1 LQNAKIV
8 VNLPILSFQVLF
20 MNKNYAFF
28 LILLLCTEWGFAQRR
43 VPSKAHKVR
52 CFTVQSM
59 QAARKRNPKMITDWQ
74 FENWLQEKNNARK
87 VAMKNVFGANT
98 ELGTINNYTLPIVF
112 HIIHSGEAV
121 GTSTN
126 VSKDLVNKQVMQLN
140 KDYANLSGSPY
151 AAASKTGIQFALATK
166 SPTGATLAEPGID
179 RISYKTKK
187 FTAPPYDDDA
197 YYITDSIKPATIW
210 DPSKYV
216 NIWVMDMS
224 ASGILGF
231 ATFPST
237 TLIEGLD
244 DFETNTD
251 AGVVID
257 PTTLGNI
264 FATSDCGGSSAT
276 AYSLGRTLTHELGHF
291 FGLRHIW
298 GDSTCATDFCGDTPI
313 HEDANYG
320 KPAHPK
326 ANSCGTADE
335 MFENFMDYTDD
346 QVTNTF
352 TLNQVERIQTIL
364 QNSVRRKSL
373 ASSTVPTVAPAASN
387 IIAFANCTGATT
399 VVETAPAGNNRYKDI
414 SLPINVENAAIGA
427 ATLTIATSGDAV
439 AGQDYQLIT
448 PTVSFAAG
456 DFTQSIIVRI
466 LDNNKVDGQR
476 KLGLSYT
483 INGSGVTAATYA
495 QSMSITIN
503 DDDDIIVGQNTI
515 NLLEESFGAGTI
527 PTGWSTYDD
536 GSTSNRFVVGNK
548 GSYLNN
554 AYVTGN
560 STTKPNTYAN
570 SVGYAILETPVID
583 ATRVKALGNLQF
595 KYTVRGRNYNYNTST
610 GVTTGHYGLTL
621 FALDNDPNGNVSP
634 FGSTNGKTGY
644 GPYSNTS
651 AAITGAPSLSAS
663 FLNNTRFYVDF
674 YWNIESAATVNNPAL
689 NVDDVIITAT
699 PFPVESTVSKSY
711 SHNLVDNTTH
721 NFRSTNNN
729 ALLQITKAIIPLE
742 NVTASVVEA
751 GSDKASFTTLD
762 GTFFRSRKVVT
773 VSNPTNDQSVLYTV
787 TLYFTTEEVA
797 VWGANATALKIIQLK
812 GNTNFSNTLSNDNAV
827 LLKPNV
833 SDNRTN
839 NGYIAYT
846 VTTTGMGSF
855 ALVDIA
861 TTLPVSILSFKG
873 TISNSEAVLVWN
885 TANEVNNKGFSIQ
898 RSTDGIAFNAIGFVA
913 AGTESA
919 YSFVDKTIKKGSRY
933 YYRLVQTD
941 NNGTIS
947 YSTTISL
954 VYIDGN
960 RSVSVLPNPFKHNL
974 TIKNTSTDRSV
985 LGIVITDINGRTMY
999 THSNFSTSS
1008 LDINTA
1014 SWSKGAYLVR
1024 IMSGTSINV
1033 LKIVKE

>member
-1 LQNAKIV
+1 
-8 VNLPILSFQVLF
+8 

-28 LILLLCTEWGFAQRR
+28 LILLLFTEWGFAQRR

-59 QAARKRNPKMITDWQ
+59 QAARKRNPNMITDGQ

-87 VAMKNVFGANT
+87 VAMKHVFGANT

-121 GTSTN
+121 GSSSN
-126 VSKDLVNKQVMQLN
+126 VSRDLVNKQVMQLN

-187 FTAPPYDDDA
+187 FTAPPYDDEN
-197 YYITDSIKPATIW
+197 YYITDVIKPATIW
-210 DPSKYV
+210 DPSKYL

-224 ASGILGF
+224 ASGVLGF
-231 ATFPST
+231 AIFPST
-237 TLIEGLD
+237 TLIDGLNVSEP
-244 DFETNTD
+244 ETNTN

-264 FATSDCGGSSAT
+264 FATSDCGGSSTT

-298 GDSTCATDFCGDTPI
+298 GDDNCGTDFCEDTPI
-313 HEDANYG
+313 HEMDNYG

-326 ANSCGTADE
+326 PNSCGTADE
-335 MFENFMDYTDD
+335 MFENYMDYTDD

-352 TLNQVERIQTIL
+352 TLNQVERIQTIM

-373 ASSTVPTVAPAASN
+373 ATSSVPTVAPTASN
-387 IIAFANCTGATT
+387 VIAFANCTGATT
-399 VVETAPAGNNRYKDI
+399 VVETAPAGSNRYKDI
-414 SLPINVENAAIGA
+414 SLPIVVENAATGA
-427 ATLTIATSGDAV
+427 ATLSISTSGSAIQGV
-439 AGQDYQLIT
+439 DYQLLT
-448 PTVSFAAG
+448 PTVTFSAG
-456 DFTQSIIVRI
+456 DYTQNLIVRI
-466 LDNNKVDGQR
+466 LDNNKVDGKR
-476 KLGLSYT
+476 TLGLSYT
-483 INGSGVTAATYA
+483 ISGSGVTGANIA
-495 QSMSITIN
+495 QTMTITIN

-515 NLLEESFGAGTI
+515 KLLDESFNAGTL
-527 PTGWSTYDD
+527 PAGWSPDADAT
-536 GSTSNRFVVGNK
+536 NRFVVGTR
-548 GSYLNN
+548 GSYGNN
-554 AYVTGN
+554 AYVTRN
-560 STTKPNTYAN
+560 ATTKLNQYTN
-570 SVGYAILETPVID
+570 SVGYALLETPVID
-583 ATRVKALGNLQF
+583 ATRVKTLGNLQF
-595 KYTVRGRNYNYNTST
+595 KYTVKGLTYNYDDST
-610 GVTTGHYGLTL
+610 GVTTGHYGLSM
-621 FALDNDPNGNVSP
+621 FGLDNDPNRNLSF
-634 FGSTNGKTGY
+634 FGFKSGQAGF
-644 GPYSNTS
+644 GPYSNSST
-651 AAITGAPSLSAS
+651 AISGAPSLSAS
-663 FLNNTRFYVDF
+663 FLNNTRFHVDF
-674 YWNIESAATVNNPAL
+674 YWNVENADSTANNPGF
-689 NVDDVIITAT
+689 NIDDVIITAT
-699 PFPVESTVSKSY
+699 PFPVESNLGNSY
-711 SHNLVDNTTH
+711 SYALTANKTH
-721 NFRSTNNN
+721 NFRSTNTN
-729 ALLQITKAIIPLE
+729 ALLQIANVTIPVAD
-742 NVTASVVEA
+742 VTASVSEA
-751 GSDKASFTTLD
+751 GSSRIALKTLD
-762 GTFFRSRKVVT
+762 GTFLRSQKVFT
-773 VSNPTNDQSVLYTV
+773 ISNPSNNQAVQYSATF
-787 TLYFTTEEVA
+787 YFTDAEVA
-797 VWGANATALKIIQLK
+797 AWGNAATALKVIHLK
-812 GNTNFSNTLSNDNAV
+812 SGSFNNTLSDAEAV
-827 LLKPNV
+827 LLKPTV
-833 SDNRTN
+833 TDNRTN

-846 VTTTGMGSF
+846 VTTTGLGSF
-855 ALVDIA
+855 ALVDTA
-861 TTLPVSILSFKG
+861 TTLPVSLVSFKG
-873 TISNSEAVLVWN
+873 SISNGEAILVWN

-913 AGTESA
+913 SGNESA

-941 NNGTIS
+941 NNGTLS

-974 TIKNTSTDRSV
+974 TIKNTGTDRSV

-999 THSNFSTSS
+999 THTHFSTSS

-1014 SWSKGAYLVR
+1014 NWSKGAYLVR